1 MFKFFIKRPKLA
13 IVISI
18 FISIAGLVSA
28 YLSPMGRYPDVAPLT
43 ITVDTWMDGAT
54 AEVITKTI
62 APEIEKQVN
71 GVAGMQYMKSTS
83 GSDGTYSLEVVF
95 DNGTDADNAVT
106 LVQNRVNL
114 AMPEL
119 PGDVMRNG
127 VKVEKMSNGML
138 IGLSIQDPSAKAHD
152 TEISAFAGG
161 SFKEAL
167 QRIPGVSKVDV
178 LGEKKYAMRIWLD
191 PTQMRRYSVDVNSIQ
206 NAISTQNKISPA
218 GSLIGNLIEYPLTVD
233 GGLTTTEQ
241 FEQIVIRGEALQ
253 KKIYLKDVAK
263 VELGAEV
270 YTANAYAGVNNGSV
284 VFIYK
289 TPDANAVEV
298 GTAVAKLID
307 SSNSEFQI
315 DYVYD
320 ATSFVRGAIDNVVE
334 TLLLA
339 VVIVGLV
346 TLIFMQSI
354 RLTLITVTAIPVSLV
369 GTFAFMYA
377 LGIDINIISMLGLVM
392 AIGIVVDAAIIVI
405 EAAEHEL
412 HHNQQLSVTEAV
424 GIALDK
430 VVAPIIASA
439 LVLLSVFAPTIFMD
453 GMTGIIYS
461 EFGVVLSVSVLVS
474 TVVALSLTPALCAL
488 FMKPPSKGFIARQV
502 ERLIGFK
509 ISGFTTITKGFVRFP
524 LLSLLLLAAGVW
536 VAIDHGRE
544 LPQGMLPAEDTSA
557 IFVVGGFGP
566 GTALDVTDEHAL
578 ELVDAFQNIPGVKN
592 SIAASGFNLL
602 NNTADMSSFLILLN
616 LDEISERKMSDEQ
629 ITEVA
634 NKTLQKM
641 GIEGFAFKPP
651 VIPELGMVDGVSMV
665 LIDHQARSAEELGR
679 DTQQILSQLNEKD
692 SIDIAMTQFAVN
704 KPSLK
709 LNVNRQKLLEYGISY
724 ADLTAGMQTHFGG
737 QYVNTFNLHGRN
749 YKVMMQNAPEHRLD
763 KDALNHVYI
772 NYGNGQSQPASKL
785 FAIETIS
792 VPNFLNRFN
801 GMQSVS
807 IDVIPSQSTGA
818 VISDLQSM
826 TLPDGYSIE
835 FTGTAKEE
843 IEAGNQ
849 ATMILAL
856 ALLITYLVLVG
867 QYESWLIPAAIMTMV
882 PTAVI
887 GIIAGVELLGAEIT
901 IFTQLAAVLLVGMA
915 VRNAILIV
923 EYAKELREVNALP
936 IKQAAVEAM
945 RLRCR
950 AVFMTAFSFA
960 VGLVPLMLADAI
972 GSGAQQA
979 LGWASFGGIVTAT
992 FLGCIAACVLF
1003 VIFQSI
1009 REFRRSPGL
1018 QVIQLEDV

>member
-13 IVISI
+13 IVLSI
-18 FISIAGLVSA
+18 FISVAGLISA

-43 ITVDTWMDGAT
+43 IAVDTWMDGAT
-54 AEVITKTI
+54 AEVITKTV

-95 DNGTDADNAVT
+95 DNSTDADNAVT

-114 AMPEL
+114 ALPEL

-127 VKVEKMSNGML
+127 VKVEKLSNGML
-138 IGLSIQDPSAKAHD
+138 IGLSIQDPSGQATD
-152 TEISAFAGG
+152 TQISAFAGG
-161 SFKEAL
+161 QFKEAL
-167 QRIPGVSKVDV
+167 QRIPGISKVDV
-178 LGEKKYAMRIWLD
+178 LGEKKYAMRIWLN
-191 PTQMRRYSVDVNSIQ
+191 PNKMRQLSVDVTAIQ
-206 NAISTQNKISPA
+206 NAIATQNKISPA
-218 GSLIGNLIEYPLTVD
+218 GSLVGDLLEYPLTVD
-233 GGLTTTEQ
+233 GGLINKQQ
-241 FEQIVIRGEALQ
+241 FENIVIRGEALHR
-253 KKIYLKDVAK
+253 KVFLKDVAK

-270 YTANAYAGVNNGSV
+270 YTANAYAGASAGSV

-289 TPDANAVEV
+289 TPDANAVEI
-298 GTAVAKLID
+298 GNAVAELVTSIK
-307 SSNSEFQI
+307 SEYQI
-315 DYVYD
+315 EYVYD
-320 ATSFVRGAIDNVVE
+320 ATNFVHGAIDNVLE

-339 VVIVGLV
+339 VVIVGMV
-346 TLIFMQSI
+346 TLIFMQSL
-354 RLTLITVTAIPVSLV
+354 RLTFITVTAIPVSLI

-405 EAAEHEL
+405 EATEHEL
-412 HHNQQLSVTEAV
+412 HHNPELAVSEAV

-439 LVLLSVFAPTIFMD
+439 LVLLSVFAPTIFMS

-461 EFGVVLSVSVLVS
+461 EFGIVLSVSVLVS

-488 FMKPPSKGFIARQV
+488 FMKPPKKGFIARQV
-502 ERLIGFK
+502 ERVIGFK
-509 ISGFTTITKGFVRFP
+509 ISAFTGVTSGFVRFP
-524 LLSLLLLAAGVW
+524 LLSIVLLGIGVW
-536 VAIDHGRE
+536 FAIDHGKD

-557 IFVVGGFGP
+557 VFVVGGFEP
-566 GTALDVTDEHAL
+566 GTALSVTDNHTL
-578 ELVDAFQNIPGVKN
+578 EVVDALQKIPGVRN

-602 NNTADMSSFLILLN
+602 NGNADMSSFLILLN
-616 LDEISERKMSDEQ
+616 LENIEQRDLSDEQ
-629 ITEVA
+629 ITAEA
-634 NKTLQKM
+634 NAILQAM

-651 VIPELGMVDGVSMV
+651 VIPELGMVDGVNFV
-665 LIDHQARSAEELGR
+665 LIDHYARSPIELGK
-679 DTQQILSQLNEKD
+679 DTQAIIEQLNDKE
-692 SIDIAMTQFAVN
+692 SISLTMTQFAVN
-704 KPSLK
+704 KPSIK
-709 LNVNRQKLLEYGISY
+709 LNINRHKMLEYGISY
-724 ADLTAGMQTHFGG
+724 AELVDGMQAHFGG
-737 QYVNTFNLHGRN
+737 QYVNTFNLDGRN
-749 YKVMMQNAPEHRLD
+749 YKVMMQNAPEYRLD
-763 KDALNHVYI
+763 KKALQNVYI
-772 NYGNGQSQPASKL
+772 NYANGMSQPAAKL
-785 FAIETIS
+785 FSIEPIT

-807 IDVIPSQSTGA
+807 IDVLPTGSTGA
-818 VISDLQSM
+818 AIETLQQLE
-826 TLPDGYSIE
+826 LPEGYSIE

-843 IEAGNQ
+843 IEAGSQ
-849 ATMILAL
+849 ATIILAL

-887 GIIAGVELLGAEIT
+887 GIIAGVELLGSEVT

-923 EYAKELREVNALP
+923 EYAKELREIQGLP
-936 IKQAAVEAM
+936 VKKAAVEAL
-945 RLRCR
+945 RLRAR

-960 VGLVPLMLADAI
+960 VGLVPLMLSDAI

-1009 REFRRSPGL
+1009 RERFRSQKL
-1018 QVIQLEDV
+1018 NVQIAH